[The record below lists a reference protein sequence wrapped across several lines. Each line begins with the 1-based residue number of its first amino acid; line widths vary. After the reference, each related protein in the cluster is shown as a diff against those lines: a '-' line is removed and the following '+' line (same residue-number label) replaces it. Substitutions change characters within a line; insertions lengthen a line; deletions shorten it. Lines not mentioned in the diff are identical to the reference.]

1 MNNKCCNSTT
11 SQGNNN
17 GSVIKTVKTGYLLH
31 FKKRLFGKAW
41 REEFV
46 VLYEDSSLI
55 WFRDRDR
62 NEPEGG
68 IFLKDAPEML
78 AAGQW
83 TSRVPAHPEFPNGCT
98 FHHAIAVGSRHR
110 RDKVHWF
117 LCKSDSELIDWM
129 SAISHTLPP
138 VPPPPEELRQSRQ
151 HLAKVEPNVAA
162 PLTRLPLTPP
172 PQSMSS
178 RQLSSDAGA
187 ATSMSL
193 TDKRLA
199 MFKHQPSS
207 PDVLL
212 EKLGRINLDADL
224 TKASSR
230 DHAPYLSEK
239 SRSYSTGKMH
249 HMQTSSEVKP
259 RVTFREDVMA
269 GVMMAG
275 ALTQWNA
282 AASNT
287 VPWDWGGAAG
297 MVEPTPWDWGMG
309 WGWAGW
315 TPEGALGG
323 GSAAAFCG
331 SCAMEQHHAAMYAS
345 EASHSASYNNLPDSS
360 RHESFH
366 SYDDDHDI
374 GDVGGDADVACDFG
388 GDFGGF

>member
-151 HLAKVEPNVAA
+151 HLAKYEPNVDA

-178 RQLSSDAGA
+178 
-187 ATSMSL
+187 
-193 TDKRLA
+193 
-199 MFKHQPSS
+199 
-207 PDVLL
+207 
-212 EKLGRINLDADL
+212 
-224 TKASSR
+224 
-230 DHAPYLSEK
+230 
-239 SRSYSTGKMH
+239 
-249 HMQTSSEVKP
+249 
-259 RVTFREDVMA
+259 
-269 GVMMAG
+269 
-275 ALTQWNA
+275 
-282 AASNT
+282 
-287 VPWDWGGAAG
+287 
-297 MVEPTPWDWGMG
+297 
-309 WGWAGW
+309 
-315 TPEGALGG
+315 
-323 GSAAAFCG
+323 
-331 SCAMEQHHAAMYAS
+331 
-345 EASHSASYNNLPDSS
+345 
-360 RHESFH
+360 
-366 SYDDDHDI
+366 
-374 GDVGGDADVACDFG
+374 
-388 GDFGGF
+388 